1 MLEGLSDGMM
11 TKISPGFGLIRVLK
25 LSPDSNHLENC
36 SNLRVLFPI
45 FSYER
50 FSNQHITLFIG
61 SDEPSNKKS
70 LQNCQNGLA

>member
-1 MLEGLSDGMM
+1 MLEGLYDGMM

-70 LQNCQNGLA
+70 LQNCQYGLA